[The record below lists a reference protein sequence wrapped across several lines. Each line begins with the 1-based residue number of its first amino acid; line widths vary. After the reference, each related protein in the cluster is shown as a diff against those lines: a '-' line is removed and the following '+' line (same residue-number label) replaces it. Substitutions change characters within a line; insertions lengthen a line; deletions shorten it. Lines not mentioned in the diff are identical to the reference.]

1 MIELILR
8 VVLAIAT
15 NSACQM
21 GRAEDYYTWIDAHPD
36 YSVPM
41 TLSTEKGDYWLMC
54 AGDNDCNLF
63 HFAKPIENTIA
74 TGASHGDCFRHV
86 E

>member
-15 NSACQM
+15 NSACDM
-21 GRAEDYYTWIDAHPD
+21 GKPADYYGWVNAHPD
-36 YSVPM
+36 YKVPM
-41 TLSTEKGDYWLMC
+41 TLSTESGDWWLMVDD
-54 AGDNDCNLF
+54 GENLLF
-63 HFAKPIENTIA
+63 HFAEPLEMTIP
-74 TGASHGDCFRHV
+74 TGASHGDCARMV